1 MSMPNRNA
9 GPLRVVTTLVAV
21 VLLGGC
27 NALAR
32 INDIGSAPQMTKI
45 ENPVVQQGYQ
55 PVTLPMPR
63 ARPLQHKPNSLWRP
77 GARAFFKDQRAAQIG
92 DILTVNITIS
102 DEASIE
108 NETSRSRS
116 TAEDSDLTNFLGYE
130 NRLGK
135 ILPNGVSGSSLV
147 SLGTES
153 KSDGKGSVDRSETVN
168 LTIAAIVTQ
177 LLPNG
182 NLVIMGSQE
191 VRVNYEKRVLNVSGV
206 VRPQD
211 IDSSNTIT
219 HSQIAEA
226 RIAYGGVGQL
236 SDMQQPRYGQQLFD
250 VTFPF

>member
-1 MSMPNRNA
+1 VAARRT
-9 GPLRVVTTLVAV
+9 RVLQRP
-21 VLLGGC
+21 
-27 NALAR
+27 AR
-32 INDIGSAPQMTKI
+32 SADRRHPDGEHHHRRRGLDRKRHQA
-45 ENPVVQQGYQ
+45 Q
-55 PVTLPMPR
+55 P
-63 ARPLQHKPNSLWRP
+63 KP
-77 GARAFFKDQRAAQIG
+77 
-92 DILTVNITIS
+92 
-102 DEASIE
+102 
-108 NETSRSRS
+108 
-116 TAEDSDLTNFLGYE
+116 AEDSDLTNFLGYE

-153 KSDGKGSVDRSETVN
+153 KANGTGTVDRKETVK
-168 LTIAAIVTQ
+168 LTVAAIVTQ

-182 NLVIMGSQE
+182 NMVIMGSQE

-236 SDMQQPRYGQQLFD
+236 SDVQQPRYGQQLFD
-250 VTFPF
+250 VIFPF